1 LDLGTGTGGQKTR
14 MMGLLGRQRSLTS
27 SADGNEMNSSVMTD
41 QSVEIRGKDL
51 QFSVMDMPVMLNCSD
66 EVCSETGYAQS
77 DSDLWTKSAF
87 LSNTDQTKVPCAI
100 SMCEFFLLT

>member
-1 LDLGTGTGGQKTR
+1 
-14 MMGLLGRQRSLTS
+14 MGLPGRQRSLTIS

-100 SMCEFFLLT
+100 SVCEFSYLLNCAYAYMISGC